1 MAVLSSPSRRDELRA
16 FLRSRRA
23 RLSPADVGLPDNG
36 GRRRTP
42 GLRREEVAALAGV
55 GVSWYTWLEQG
66 RDINPSP
73 EVLDALA
80 RALRLDA
87 AERRTLFALARAELP
102 LADDVAGAD
111 PEPLDGDIDQL
122 IALVDSIHPNPAYL
136 LGPMTKILAWNRAA
150 SVVLG
155 SPDHLDS
162 DRRYLL
168 WWLMV
173 DPGDGGMTPQ
183 REATARNTLARFRAE
198 YARHAGEREYEEFVA
213 QIRERSPQL
222 REWWDEHEVI
232 EAQRGTKVMQHPT
245 ARHAAAVSRA
255 NGADGS
261 AGAANGRLRAR
272 RRRHSRRAR
281 EPVTTPAPGWHRPRG
296 RCPGGGRRAG
306 YSWTALRGS
315 PTWVAFSS
323 SARSCSSSSTSAAA
337 MFSSRCATELVP
349 GISSIRS

>member
-1 MAVLSSPSRRDELRA
+1 MVVASSPSRRDELRA

-42 GLRREEVAALAGV
+42 GLRREELAGLAGV

-80 RALRLDA
+80 RALRLDP

-102 LADDVAGAD
+102 IAGDVAGND
-111 PEPLDGDIDQL
+111 PERLEGDIRQL
-122 IALVDSIHPNPAYL
+122 IAYL
-136 LGPMTKILAWNRAA
+136 LGPMTRILAWNRAA

-155 SPDHLDS
+155 SPDHLAP

-173 DPGDGGMTPQ
+173 DAGGGGMTAQ
-183 REATARNTLARFRAE
+183 REGTARNTLARFRAE
-198 YARHAGEREYEEFVA
+198 YARHAGEREYEEFLTD
-213 QIRERSPQL
+213 IREHSSRF

-232 EAQRGTKVMQHPT
+232 EAQRGTKVMQHPQLGT
-245 ARHAAAVSRA
+245 LRLHHAQTVPTGQPELRMAVYAAADEATRA
-255 NGADGS
+255 
-261 AGAANGRLRAR
+261 
-272 RRRHSRRAR
+272 
-281 EPVTTPAPGWHRPRG
+281 
-296 RCPGGGRRAG
+296 
-306 YSWTALRGS
+306 AL
-315 PTWVAFSS
+315 
-323 SARSCSSSSTSAAA
+323 
-337 MFSSRCATELVP
+337 ATL
-349 GISSIRS
+349 